1 MKIVINKCFGGFSL
15 SPAAIR
21 RMAELKGRQCFFFKQ
36 EGLRGPYVPVEPS
49 NDKSISSMMLYAF
62 DIPNPNEI
70 ILSMDDWHSLADDEK
85 QRRNKLYEDH
95 QLNSWP
101 DDRAD
106 HDLVRTVEELGSEA
120 DSAVAELSVMEIPDG
135 VEYEIDEYD
144 GLESIHEKHR
154 SWS

>member
-1 MKIVINKCFGGFSL
+1 MKVVINKCYGGFSL

-21 RMAELKGRQCFFFKQ
+21 RMAELKGRKCFFFKQ
-36 EGLRGPYVPVEPS
+36 EGLQGPYIPVEPKNS
-49 NDKSISSMMLYAF
+49 KSLSEMMLNAF

-70 ILSMDDWHSLADDEK
+70 IPNMDDWHSLTDKDK

-95 QLNSWP
+95 QLTSRP

-106 HDLVRTVEELGSEA
+106 KDLVRTVEELGSA
-120 DSAVAELSVMEIPDG
+120 ANGACAELHIIKIPNG

-144 GLESIHEKHR
+144 GMESIHEKHR